1 MANICETIIISNCI
15 DNTSCDSCEEIIKSH
30 CIKYTGE
37 DLPFLNIT
45 KGDNLNTILEKLN
58 LIIQN
63 I

>member
-1 MANICETIIISNCI
+1 MANLCETIIISNCS

-37 DLPFLNIT
+37 DLPFLNII